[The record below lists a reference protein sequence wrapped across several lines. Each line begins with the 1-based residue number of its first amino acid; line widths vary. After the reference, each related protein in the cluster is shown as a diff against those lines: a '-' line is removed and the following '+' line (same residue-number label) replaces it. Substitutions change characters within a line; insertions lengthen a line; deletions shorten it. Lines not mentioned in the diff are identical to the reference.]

1 MLYTLDQ
8 VNAWAD
14 RLTYRLMVMIN
25 VPDENLQK
33 YLKAVIDRQ
42 NGVAEAD
49 QELSPPVTILGMQF
63 KNIGSVITTV
73 LIIVVLIILYKV
85 FRKQR

>member
-73 LIIVVLIILYKV
+73 LIIVVLIILYNV